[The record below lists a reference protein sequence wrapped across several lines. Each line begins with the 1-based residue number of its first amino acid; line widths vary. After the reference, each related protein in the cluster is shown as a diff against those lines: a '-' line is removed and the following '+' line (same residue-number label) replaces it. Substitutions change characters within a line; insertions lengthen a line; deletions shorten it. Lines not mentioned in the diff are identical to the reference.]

1 MKFMKLRPRW
11 LYLSVCTVTVMLSA
25 TLVGWHIRPA
35 PLDFSCHGNLV
46 YHDTVESAPVRFDGE
61 IVANFLP
68 GGEGSLNVS
77 GSFTYHNQQVPVSR
91 QALIAWKA
99 LHNNLYDVWV
109 TRVVS
114 FNPDSF
120 PASLFDH
127 TVIGLQAGEHQQLRF
142 NRLPGGATT
151 ISNFYSPVLVCT
163 Q

>member
-1 MKFMKLRPRW
+1 MKLRPRW

-68 GGEGSLNVS
+68 DGEGSLNVS

-91 QALIAWKA
+91 QALISWKT
-99 LHNNLYDVWV
+99 LHNNLYDVRV
-109 TRVVS
+109 TSVIPYS
-114 FNPDSF
+114 QQSL
-120 PASLFDH
+120 PAGLFDH
-127 TVIGLQAGEHQQLRF
+127 TIIGLKLGEHQQLRF
-142 NRLPGGATT
+142 NRLPGGAVNL
-151 ISNFYSPVLVCT
+151 SDFYSPVLVCT
-163 Q
+163 E